1 MAINVVTNPV
11 DDTEMTI
18 ISGVVGRFSFKEKQD
33 QFGNTHQAGIQVDG
47 QWVNMKLK
55 VKEGFEPQIRFAE
68 GKGPSAKW
76 MTLDVGD
83 EVKMVVKPNVWNGTT
98 SYNVTSS
105 NIKLVKKGN
114 GAPPQ
119 AQASSSGGKPVA
131 SGNSAGEWDT
141 TGTEVGHAVNCTTQL
156 LGSALWDASSEEI
169 LEMSKRV
176 HTFTVKLKEEYG
188 KNHPQM
194 KKKDVGFAAGRAF
207 KMYCTEGADLDDVY
221 QAALKVLNEV
231 DGKLT
236 VFVRNGGKE
245 APKESPAPKASAKPA
260 VKAPAK
266 AVQELDSD
274 LDDSG
279 DDGFNDDL
287 APF

>member
-11 DDTEMTI
+11 DDSEMTI
-18 ISGVVGRFSFKEKQD
+18 VSGVVGRFSFKEKPD

-68 GKGPSAKW
+68 GKGPNAKW

-114 GAPPQ
+114 GTPPQ
-119 AQASSSGGKPVA
+119 TATPSTGNKPAA
-131 SGNSAGEWDT
+131 SGNSAGWKKDN
-141 TGTEVGHAVNCTTQL
+141 TGVEVGHAVSCAIQL
-156 LGSALWDASSEEI
+156 VGVDSEEVVEAAKAVHTLTMRMKAEHGKAHPEMSEYDVGASVGHAVKNACVFGSNIKSVEAVARNI
-169 LEMSKRV
+169 LENV
-176 HTFTVKLKEEYG
+176 IPDVTAFVK
-188 KNHPQM
+188 
-194 KKKDVGFAAGRAF
+194 
-207 KMYCTEGADLDDVY
+207 
-221 QAALKVLNEV
+221 
-231 DGKLT
+231 
-236 VFVRNGGKE
+236 NGNV
-245 APKESPAPKASAKPA
+245 APKAEVPAKAPPAKAPAKPA

-274 LDDSG
+274 LDDYG

-287 APF
+287 VPF